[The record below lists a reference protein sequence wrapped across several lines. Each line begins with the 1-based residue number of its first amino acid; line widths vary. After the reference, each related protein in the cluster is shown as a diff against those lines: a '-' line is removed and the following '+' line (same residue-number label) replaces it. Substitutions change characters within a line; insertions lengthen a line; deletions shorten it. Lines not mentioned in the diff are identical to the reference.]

1 MAEETIELGT
11 FEVRASD
18 DDGAEVRLA
27 DTRQGSNLVLRK
39 KTVGRDME
47 RGAKY
52 ALTATLVSEQE
63 EQTVTVEMPADETA
77 GLTRH
82 AKVIEEA
89 TTKKAKKAKK

>member
-27 DTRQGSNLVLRK
+27 DSRQGSNLVLRK
-39 KTVGRDME
+39 KTVGRE
-47 RGAKY
+47 LPRGAKY
-52 ALTATLVSEQE
+52 KVTAMLVSEAE
-63 EQTVTVEMPADETA
+63 EEMVTVQMPADETA
-77 GLTRH
+77 GLTPH

-89 TTKKAKKAKK
+89 SAKKAKK